1 MTWNEVLMYIINTV
15 FKIIITVAIPYAF
28 NLVTTKIKGDMQ
40 KKYLQMFEDLV
51 RNAVQNVQQTY
62 VAHMKAENLFDEE
75 AQNTAFKM
83 VKDSVLT
90 MMNDE
95 TKKIVMEAVGD
106 FETFVNNKIESEVY
120 VNKVLATGVSGYLAE
135 AKK

>member
-28 NLVTTKIKGDMQ
+28 SLATAKLKGDVE
-40 KKYLQMFEDLV
+40 KKYLQLFEELV

-62 VAHMKAENLFDEE
+62 VANMKAENLFDEE

-83 VKDSVLT
+83 VKDSVLS

-95 TKKIVMEAVGD
+95 TKRIVMEAVGD
-106 FETFVNNKIESEVY
+106 FEAFINSKIEAEVY
-120 VNKVLATGVSGYLAE
+120 VNKLATGYLADT
-135 AKK
+135 KK

>member
-28 NLVTTKIKGDMQ
+28 SLATAKLKGDVE
-40 KKYLQMFEDLV
+40 KKYLQLFEELV

-62 VAHMKAENLFDEE
+62 VANMKAENLFDEE

-83 VKDSVLT
+83 VKDSVLS

-95 TKKIVMEAVGD
+95 TKRIVMEAVGD
-106 FETFVNNKIESEVY
+106 FETFIDSKIEAEVY
-120 VNKVLATGVSGYLAE
+120 VNKLATGYLAE

>member
-28 NLVTTKIKGDMQ
+28 SLVTAKLKGDVE
-40 KKYLQMFEDLV
+40 KKYLQLFEELV

-62 VAHMKAENLFDEE
+62 VANMKAENLFDEE

-83 VKDSVLT
+83 VKDSVLS

-95 TKKIVMEAVGD
+95 TKRIVMEAVGD
-106 FETFVNNKIESEVY
+106 FEAFINSKIEAEVY
-120 VNKVLATGVSGYLAE
+120 VNKLATGYLADT
-135 AKK
+135 KK

>member
-28 NLVTTKIKGDMQ
+28 NLVTTKIKGDIQ
-40 KKYLQMFEDLV
+40 KKYLQMFEDMI

-62 VAHMKAENLFDEE
+62 VANMKAENLFDEE
-75 AQNTAFKM
+75 AQETAFKM
-83 VKDSVLT
+83 VKDSVLN

-95 TKKIVMEAVGD
+95 MKDIVMEAVGD
-106 FETFVNNKIESEVY
+106 FETFIDSKIEAEVY
-120 VNKVLATGVSGYLAE
+120 VNKLATGYTGYLADT
-135 AKK
+135 KK